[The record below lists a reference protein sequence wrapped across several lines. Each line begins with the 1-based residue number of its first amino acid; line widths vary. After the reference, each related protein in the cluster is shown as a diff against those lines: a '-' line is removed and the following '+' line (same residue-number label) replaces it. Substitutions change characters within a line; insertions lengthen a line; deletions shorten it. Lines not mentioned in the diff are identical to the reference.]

1 MTKKVE
7 LTSGIIL
14 LIVGILFFGFQT
26 DQTKQ
31 NKESVFDGYPVPTD
45 KNMLF
50 YIQKSFNT
58 NAVVYTANI
67 GKDGKLNPDEPVKV
81 FWRRYQEDG
90 RIRELKYLEKQF
102 AFGVDFK
109 PIKGKEN
116 AYVFTLVSLKGMNL
130 YLTLDKQG
138 NPKIATI
145 IAKKTASL
153 KRVFVT
159 AEHTKLLPKVFY
171 VEVFGNDLN
180 TGDFLYEK
188 IDN

>member
-1 MTKKVE
+1 MLKE
-7 LTSGIIL
+7 IIFIGLISL
-14 LIVGILFFGFQT
+14 LIFGFKSNVT
-26 DQTKQ
+26 DTFQDKT
-31 NKESVFDGYPVPTD
+31 SVFDGYPTPTD

-67 GKDGKLNPDEPVKV
+67 GEDGKLNPKEPVKV

-90 RIRELKYLEKQF
+90 RIRKLKYLEKQF
-102 AFGVDFK
+102 AFGVNAK
-109 PIKGKEN
+109 SIKGKEN
-116 AYVFTLVSLKGMNL
+116 AYVITLVSLKGMKL
-130 YLTLDKQG
+130 YLTQNKFGL
-138 NPKIATI
+138 PVLSTI
-145 IAKKTASL
+145 IDKKPARL

-159 AEHTKLLPKVFY
+159 AEHVKLLPKVFY
-171 VEVFGNDLN
+171 VEIFGRDLK

>member
-1 MTKKVE
+1 MLKNNT
-7 LTSGIIL
+7 L
-14 LIVGILFFGFQT
+14 LLLLSFIAFGFQL
-26 DQTKQ
+26 DQTNP
-31 NKESVFDGYPVPTD
+31 NKESVFDGYPIPTD

-67 GKDGKLNPDEPVKV
+67 NEEGNLNPNEPVKV

-102 AFGVDFK
+102 AFGVNFK

-130 YLTLDKQG
+130 YLTLDKHG
-138 NPKIATI
+138 SPKIATT
-145 IAKKTASL
+145 IANKPASL

-171 VEVFGNDLN
+171 VEVFGNELK
-180 TGDFLYEK
+180 TGNLLYEK
-188 IDN
+188 INN

>member
-1 MTKKVE
+1 MIKRVE
-7 LTSGIIL
+7 LKSAIIIL
-14 LIVGILFFGFQT
+14 FLSSIVFGFQI
-26 DQTKQ
+26 DQINQ
-31 NKESVFDGYPVPTD
+31 NKEAVFDGYPVPTD

-58 NAVVYTANI
+58 NAVVYTANFNSEEN
-67 GKDGKLNPDEPVKV
+67 LNPNEPVKV

-90 RIRELKYLEKQF
+90 RIRELKYIEKQF
-102 AFGVDFK
+102 AFGVSFK

-130 YLTLDKQG
+130 YLTLDKHG
-138 NPKIATI
+138 TPKIATT
-145 IAKKTASL
+145 IANKSASL

-171 VEVFGNDLN
+171 IEVFGNDLK